1 MNKMIVIVSLAI
13 ALILFGYY
21 EMTGDGVVLAPLLLG
36 LLISFTG
43 AMMLLTKK

>member
-1 MNKMIVIVSLAI
+1 MNKMIVIVSLAF

-21 EMTGDGVVLAPLLLG
+21 EVTGDGVVLAPLLLG
-36 LLISFTG
+36 LLISFAS

>member
-1 MNKMIVIVSLAI
+1 MNKMIVIVSLII

-36 LLISFTG
+36 YWSVYQRWCY
-43 AMMLLTKK
+43 